1 MEEKTFTVITYN
13 IDAQSPFSEER
24 LYKFIEQ
31 IKEWN
36 PDILTIQEGTKK
48 MYEKLFLTMKNMG
61 YKKIVDESIYK
72 KDISEVIFSKFPIL
86 KTEYIRYKKTKQ
98 SRNLTLYFMDIRGQ
112 NMCIC
117 TTQLESGGK
126 RTPFIR
132 QQLSEIEKR
141 ISRINEPVI
150 LTGDFQLVEYQKDI
164 CGPKEM
170 TDVWYEAGLSNE
182 KYTVDSKIN
191 LTVKFRDRPDRIFYR
206 SSRNIDGCK
215 LECVKCLLVGIPDTY
230 MDSDKNSNLL
240 ASNHF
245 GVYAKFER
253 I

>member
-13 IDAQSPFSEER
+13 IDAKSPFSEER
-24 LYKFIEQ
+24 HYKFIEQ

-48 MYEKLFLTMKNMG
+48 IYSKLFLTMKNMG
-61 YKKIVDESIYK
+61 YTKVIDERIYR
-72 KDISEVIFSKFPIL
+72 KDISEVIFTKFKIR

-98 SRNLTLYFMDIRGQ
+98 GRNLTLCFISVHGKD
-112 NMCIC
+112 MCIC

-141 ISRINEPVI
+141 VSKINEPVI

-164 CGPKEM
+164 SGPKGM
-170 TDVWYEAGLSNE
+170 IDVWYEAGLTNQ
-182 KYTVDSKIN
+182 KYTVDSNIN
-191 LTVKFRDRPDRIFYR
+191 LSVKFRDRPDRIWYR
-206 SSRNIDGCK
+206 SSENGCEI
-215 LECVKCLLVGIPDTY
+215 ECEECLLVGLPESHIDEN
-230 MDSDKNSNLL
+230 KNSSLL

-245 GVYAKFER
+245 GVYARFE
-253 I
+253 IS